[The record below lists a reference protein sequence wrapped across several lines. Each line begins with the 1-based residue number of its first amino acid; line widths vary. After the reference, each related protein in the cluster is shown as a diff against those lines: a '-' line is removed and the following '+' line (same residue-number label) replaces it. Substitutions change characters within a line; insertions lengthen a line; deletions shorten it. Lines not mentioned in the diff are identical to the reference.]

1 MTSRI
6 KLPRPVL
13 RRQQPALPPPN
24 GEDED
29 RELRMSLL
37 EHLNELRQRLFKA
50 ALALVVGTIIGTF
63 FASPVLEFLK
73 QPYGDQPFTALGPT
87 DSIVS
92 YFRVSL
98 MLGAIIGIPVI
109 TYQLLMFILPGLTPK
124 EKRMVLTSLP
134 AVTLLFLVGIA
145 FTWFLLIPPAIN
157 FFAGFQPE
165 LFANFWTA
173 DRYLGFV
180 TALLF
185 WMGVAF
191 ETPLIFFVISLL
203 GIVTPTTLI
212 KNWRIAIVGA
222 SIAAALI
229 TPTVDPVN
237 MFLVMGPLL
246 ALYVLSIFLVSIGS
260 RINRA
265 GNPAA

>member
-6 KLPRPVL
+6 KLPRPPL
-13 RRQQPALPPPN
+13 RGQPPALPDG
-24 GEDED
+24 GEET
-29 RELRMSLL
+29 ELRMSLL
-37 EHLNELRQRLFKA
+37 EHLDELRQRLFKA
-50 ALALVVGTIIGTF
+50 ALALVVGTIIGTI
-63 FASPVLEFLK
+63 FASDALEFLK
-73 QPYGDQPFTALGPT
+73 RPYGDQPFTALGPT

-92 YFRVSL
+92 YFRVAV
-98 MLGAIIGIPVI
+98 MIGAIITIPMI
-109 TYQLLMFILPGLTPK
+109 TYQILMFILPGLTRK
-124 EKRMVLTSLP
+124 ERRLVLTALP
-134 AVTLLFLVGIA
+134 GITLLFLIGVA
-145 FTWFLLIPPAIN
+145 FTWLLLIPPAIN

-165 LFANFWTA
+165 LFENFWTA

-180 TALLF
+180 TALIF

-191 ETPLIFFVISLL
+191 ETPLVFFVISLL
-203 GIVTPTTLI
+203 GMVTPQILI

-229 TPTVDPVN
+229 TPTIDPVN

-246 ALYVLSIFLVSIGS
+246 ALYVLSIFLVSIGK

-265 GNPAA
+265 GNPET